1 MNRRKS
7 LIETNPY
14 LKDPKKR
21 AELIKMS
28 VLTSSA
34 VEGIY
39 VNIKPL
45 TMIHEQSQKSGKNK
59 STTN

>member
-1 MNRRKS
+1 MDRKKS
-7 LIETNPY
+7 LIETNLY

-39 VNIKPL
+39 VNIKLPAL
-45 TMIHEQSQKSGKNK
+45 LHQSSYQAEENRSY
-59 STTN
+59 